1 MRLLYIHQY
10 FRTPDEPG
18 GTRSYWVAKKFIDS
32 GHTVTMITLAS
43 NQIADITEKK
53 IDGIHV
59 IYLKNNYSQD
69 LDFVQKISSF
79 LSYVFKVNRFI
90 FQNRKNF
97 DKIYA
102 TSTPLTVG
110 IPALIAKIILNK
122 PFIFEVRDLWPEAPI
137 QLGVI
142 KNRLL
147 IWALKRF
154 EKLIYVKA
162 EKIVGLSPG
171 MTQGVINSGIP
182 NAKVYMV
189 PNMSKPKE
197 FFPRKKCNDTI
208 KNFKIEVDKIVVLYF
223 GSMGISNGLD
233 QVLKFWHESDTKE
246 FQLIFIG
253 DGSEKI
259 NLENYS
265 NSNKLNNVLF
275 FEPQNMHIISELIN
289 CCDLSL
295 ISFKNLPIL
304 DTNSPNKLFDSLSA
318 GKPLIINS
326 KGWTKE
332 LLIKHDIGFYYNPND
347 IFTFQQMLKDIIKS
361 KSRLSEQGEN
371 ARTLALNSFDRDKL
385 SSKIMNITT

>member
-10 FRTPDEPG
+10 FRTPNEPG

-32 GHTVTMITLAS
+32 GHTVTMITSSS

-69 LDFVQKISSF
+69 LGFVQKISSF

-147 IWALKRF
+147 IWILKRF

-162 EKIVGLSPG
+162 DKIVGLSPG
-171 MTQGVINSGIP
+171 MTQGVIDSGIP
-182 NAKVYMV
+182 NSKVYTV

-208 KNFKIEVDKIVVLYF
+208 NNFKIEVNKIVILYF

-233 QVLKFWHESDTKE
+233 QVLRFWQESDTKE

-259 NLENYS
+259 TLESYS
-265 NSNKLNNVLF
+265 KFNKLNNVLF
-275 FEPQNMHIISELIN
+275 FEPHNMHIISELIN

-318 GKPLIINS
+318 GKPIIINS

-332 LLIKHDIGFYYNPND
+332 LILKYDIGFYYDPCD
-347 IFTFQQMLKDIIKS
+347 ISTFQKMLKDIIKS
-361 KSRLSEQGEN
+361 KSRLFEKAEN
-371 ARTLALNSFDRDKL
+371 ARALALNSFDRDKL
-385 SSKIMNITT
+385 CREIVRITT